1 MENIQTASGSPFDSW
16 ILQLLARYLRQLD
29 QGRLTVHFEG
39 QRQVFEGSDT
49 GPEGEV
55 RLHAPRRL
63 LTRLLRR
70 GDVGFAEG
78 YIDGDWSTPDLAQLL
93 LFLGVN
99 EHSLGRIAQGG
110 TLNRLLL
117 RLGRLRRANTRRGSR
132 RNIAAHY
139 DLGNDFYRLWLDPS
153 MTYSAGVFARP
164 AATLADSQQA
174 KYRRI
179 LELSGANE
187 GERVL
192 EIGCGWGGFALE
204 AARAGVA
211 VTGLSLSREQ
221 LAFAGDAVRA
231 AGQQERIELR
241 LQDYRDVEGTYDHI
255 VSIEMFEAVGEAYW
269 PTYMQRVRELLR
281 PGGRAVLQVITIDE
295 AAFETYRK
303 RTDFIQQYIFPG
315 GQLPSKRV
323 LREQADTAGLR
334 IEHEEAGGLDYAHT
348 LALWHTNF
356 IERLSEIRALGYDER
371 FIRMWSYYLALCE
384 AGFRCA
390 RVDLVRVVLTR
401 ADD

>member
-1 MENIQTASGSPFDSW
+1 MENIQTAPSSRFDSW
-16 ILQLLARYLRQLD
+16 ILQLLTRFLRRLD
-29 QGRLTVHFEG
+29 QGRLTVYAED
-39 QRQVFEGSDT
+39 QRQVFDGRHS
-49 GPEGEV
+49 GPEGEI

-63 LTRLLRR
+63 LIRLLRR

-110 TLNRLLL
+110 TLNRLVSRLS
-117 RLGRLRRANTRRGSR
+117 RLGRANTRRGSR

-153 MTYSAGVFARP
+153 MTYSAGIFDQP
-164 AATLADSQQA
+164 SATLADAQRA
-174 KYRRI
+174 KYRRV
-179 LELSGANE
+179 LKLSGARE
-187 GERVL
+187 GEQVL

-204 AARAGVA
+204 AARAGIA

-221 LAFAGDAVRA
+221 LAFAREAVRDN
-231 AGQQERIELR
+231 GLRERIDLR
-241 LQDYRDVEGTYDHI
+241 QQDYRDVEGRFDHI

-269 PTYMQRVRELLR
+269 PTYMQRLRDLLR

-303 RTDFIQQYIFPG
+303 RADFIQQYIFPG
-315 GQLPSKRV
+315 GQLPSKQA
-323 LREQADTAGLR
+323 LREQVEGAGLTLS
-334 IEHEEAGGLDYAHT
+334 HEETGGQDYAHT
-348 LALWHTNF
+348 LALWHANF
-356 IERLSEIRALGYDER
+356 VEHLSEIRALGYDER
-371 FIRMWSYYLALCE
+371 FIRMWRYYLALCE
-384 AGFRCA
+384 AGFRCG
-390 RVDLVRVVLTR
+390 RIDLGRVVLDR
-401 ADD
+401 APD